1 MKSEKNIGVFLV
13 ANPCYQVKVDCPV
26 TLSISKFP
34 ISGKIYL
41 FMRRTDVY
49 ERYPITGDGHPGY
62 PYDPKGNS

>member
-1 MKSEKNIGVFLV
+1 
-13 ANPCYQVKVDCPV
+13 VKVDCPV

-41 FMRRTDVY
+41 FMRRTEVY